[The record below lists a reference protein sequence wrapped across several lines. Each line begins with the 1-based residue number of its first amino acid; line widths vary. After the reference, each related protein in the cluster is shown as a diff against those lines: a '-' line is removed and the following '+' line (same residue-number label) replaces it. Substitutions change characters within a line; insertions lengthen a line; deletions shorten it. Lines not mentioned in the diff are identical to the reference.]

1 MKKVLALV
9 MAVATFFALAIT
21 TTAAEIPSD
30 YIAYFSFDDVDNG
43 LKGGIA
49 VANSSTGNNADVVL
63 DSEAH
68 SGKALYMTGGTYFLN
83 VTKEDG
89 TPLLTDQ
96 TELTISFWSNT
107 NGVGPNWTFYIAP
120 NSDPQTYLSE
130 KYLGCLENTS
140 ITIERYYLDGAASRT
155 PSLSTPIDGNTWKM
169 VTVTFTETS
178 FTLYVDG
185 EWCADY
191 QLSTESLP
199 QIFGENGVFQIGKA
213 NWTDAGEFF
222 EGYIDEFYV
231 YDYAMTD
238 EQVLALYAAQ
248 GGEVEDTTAEDTTA
262 EDTDAED
269 TTADTTKNED
279 TSSDATTTDADTKAE
294 EKKGCGSVMTGAA
307 AVIVA
312 LTTTFGVALVKK
324 HDK

>member
-9 MAVATFFALAIT
+9 MAVATIFALAIT
-21 TTAAEIPSD
+21 TTAADIPSD
-30 YIAYFSFDDVDNG
+30 YIAYFSFDDVENG
-43 LKGGIA
+43 LKGGGA
-49 VANSSTGNNADVVL
+49 VVNSSTGNNDDIVL

-68 SGKALYMTGGTYFLN
+68 SGKALYMTGGTYFLD

-89 TPLLTDQ
+89 TPLLKDQ
-96 TELTISFWSNT
+96 NELTISFWSNT
-107 NGVGPNWTFYIAP
+107 DGVGPNWTFYIAP

-140 ITIERYYLDGAASRT
+140 ITIERYYLDSAASRT
-155 PSLSTPIDGNTWKM
+155 PSLSTSIEVNTWKM
-169 VTVTFTETS
+169 ITATFTETG

-185 EWCADY
+185 EWEADY
-191 QLSTESLP
+191 MLSGETLP
-199 QIFGENGVFQIGKA
+199 EIFGENSIFQIGKA
-213 NWTDAGEFF
+213 NWGDAGEFF

-231 YDYAMTD
+231 YDYAMTE

-248 GGEVEDTTAEDTTA
+248 GGEVEDTTAEDT
-262 EDTDAED
+262 EAED

-279 TSSDATTTDADTKAE
+279 TSSDAATTDAETEAE

-312 LTTTFGVALVKK
+312 LTATFGVALVKK
-324 HDK
+324 HDN